1 MPFDGANYE
10 VISPVTQMLVEG
22 KDRVQ
27 SGWCQQTMR
36 QRGSVCMIGSLM
48 ISDFD
53 VFVQAETLLQ
63 NAISHLGYPQRTVR
77 DFNDDRSRTQGQVL
91 EVYDKAIELSKL
103 AA

>member
-10 VISPVTQMLVEG
+10 VTSPVTQMLIEG

-36 QRGSVCMIGSLM
+36 QRGSVCIIGSLR
-48 ISDFD
+48 IRDFD
-53 VFVQAETLLQ
+53 AFLEAEGVLL
-63 NAISHLGYPQRTVR
+63 NAVNLLGYPQRTVR
-77 DFNDDRSRTQGQVL
+77 DFNDDMSRTKAQIL

-103 AA
+103 TA

>member
-10 VISPVTQMLVEG
+10 VTSPVTQMLVEG

-53 VFVQAETLLQ
+53 AFVQAESLLLRAM
-63 NAISHLGYPQRTVR
+63 NLLGYSQRTVR
-77 DFNDDRSRTQGQVL
+77 DFNDDMSRTKGQVL
-91 EVYDKAIELSKL
+91 EVYDRAIELSKL
-103 AA
+103 TV

>member
-27 SGWCQQTMR
+27 SGWCQETMR

-48 ISDFD
+48 IGDFD
-53 VFVQAETLLQ
+53 AFVRAETFLL
-63 NAISHLGYPQRTVR
+63 NAINLLGYPHRSVR
-77 DFNDDRSRTQGQVL
+77 DFNDDKSRTKGQVL
-91 EVYDKAIELSKL
+91 EVYGKAIELSKL
-103 AA
+103 AV

>member
-53 VFVQAETLLQ
+53 AFVRAETFLI
-63 NAISHLGYPQRTVR
+63 NAINLRGYAHRSVR
-77 DFNDDRSRTQGQVL
+77 EFNDDRSRTKGQVL

-103 AA
+103 AV

>member
-36 QRGSVCMIGSLM
+36 QRGSVCIIGSLM

-53 VFVQAETLLQ
+53 AFVRAETFLL
-63 NAISHLGYPQRTVR
+63 NAINLLGYAHRNAR
-77 DFNDDRSRTQGQVL
+77 DFNDDKSRTKGQVL
-91 EVYDKAIELSKL
+91 QVYDKAIELSKL
-103 AA
+103 AV